1 MSSSLNT
8 EAKASS
14 VDEEK
19 QIYDKQTSDNTSDE
33 LEHAIEEEKSIGVLK
48 AELLAEQWKHTFW
61 YKVVL
66 LVSAFLVGYAYG
78 LDSQIRYVFTG
89 YATASWSQHSLL
101 TTVNAITALTAAASQ
116 PVYARLS
123 DVFGRLELFLVAV
136 LFYVV
141 GTIIECQSPNINA
154 YVAGAV
160 LYQIGYSG
168 VLIVLLFILSDFS
181 TLRWRLFYSI
191 CPALPFII
199 NTWISGN
206 VTGAVGMNWKW
217 GIGMWAFIF
226 PLACIPFVC
235 CMIHMRWLAGKT
247 QEWVEFKKKET
258 LYQKFGLSGF
268 IKYLFWKL
276 DCIGLLLMVVSLGC
290 LLIPLTLAGGTK
302 EKWQQ
307 GNIIAP
313 IVVGCVLIPV
323 FCLWEYFAKDP
334 IIPITLMKDRGIWSA
349 GLISLLF
356 DFVYAV
362 EASFLYT
369 VLIVAVDESQK
380 SATRITTLSSF
391 ASTLCCMLFGLFVVY
406 FKRLK
411 GFVMLGCSLWMV
423 AFGIMYHFRSS
434 LGAHSGII
442 GGQVLMGIGTGFFS
456 YPLTVSAQSCVS
468 HEHMAVITSAIYTLY
483 RVGYAVGSSVAGA
496 IWSQTLIKKLE
507 KYLDATTATSVYSSP
522 YVFAQTYAW
531 GSPEREGAT
540 KAYGEIQRIL
550 MIVCLCFVAPMI
562 VGSLFLRDKQLGRE
576 QSIENVEEQDEQD
589 SLFSFIKSLGGRRT
603 RRGGE
608 EKA

>member
-1 MSSSLNT
+1 MSSSVNT
-8 EAKASS
+8 EVKASS
-14 VDEEK
+14 MDEEK
-19 QIYDKQTSDNTSDE
+19 QIYDDKHTPDNTSSE

-48 AELLAEQWKHTFW
+48 AELLAAQWKHTFW
-61 YKVVL
+61 YKLVL
-66 LVSAFLVGYAYG
+66 LISAFLVGYAYG

-89 YATASWSQHSLL
+89 YATASWSEHSLL

-123 DVFGRLELFLVAV
+123 DVFGRLELFIVAV

-141 GTIIECQSPNINA
+141 GTIIECQSPTINA

-181 TLRWRLFYSI
+181 TLRWRLFFSI

-206 VTGAVGMNWKW
+206 VTSAVGMNWKW

-235 CMIHMRWLAGKT
+235 CMIHMRWLAGRT
-247 QEWVEFKKKET
+247 PEWVEFKKKET
-258 LYQKFGLSGF
+258 LYQKFGFWGF
-268 IKYLFWKL
+268 MKYLFWKL
-276 DCIGLLLMVVSLGC
+276 DCIGLLLMVVALGC
-290 LLIPLTLAGGTK
+290 LLVPLTLAGGVS
-302 EKWQQ
+302 EKWKQ

-323 FCLWEYFAKDP
+323 FCIWELFAKDP
-334 IIPITLMKDRGIWSA
+334 IIPVTLMKDRGIWSA

-356 DFVYAV
+356 DFVFAV
-362 EASFLYT
+362 EASFLYP
-369 VLIVAVDESQK
+369 VLVVGVNESQK
-380 SATRITTLSSF
+380 SATRITTLTSF
-391 ASTLCCMLFGLFVVY
+391 ASTLCCMLFGLVVVY
-406 FKRLK
+406 IRRLK
-411 GFVMLGCSLWMV
+411 PFVIFGCSLWMV

-434 LGAHSGII
+434 LSAHSGII
-442 GGQVLMGIGTGFFS
+442 GGQIVMGIGTGFFS
-456 YPLTVSAQSCVS
+456 YPITVSAQSCVN

-483 RVGYAVGSSVAGA
+483 RIGYAVGSSVAGA
-496 IWSQTLIKKLE
+496 IWSQTLFKKLN
-507 KYLDATTATSVYSSP
+507 KYLDTATATSVYTSP
-522 YVFAQTYAW
+522 YVFADTYAW
-531 GSPEREGAT
+531 GTPQREGAT
-540 KAYGEIQRIL
+540 KAYGEIQRLL

-562 VGSLFLRDKQLGRE
+562 AASFFLRDKKLGRE

-589 SLFSFIKSLGGRRT
+589 SLLSFIKSLGGKRGRT
-603 RRGGE
+603 

>member
-1 MSSSLNT
+1 MSSSLHS

-19 QIYDKQTSDNTSDE
+19 QIYDKPTPDNTSDE

-61 YKVVL
+61 YKLVL
-66 LVSAFLVGYAYG
+66 LFSAFLVGYAYG

-89 YATASWSQHSLL
+89 YATASWSEHSLL

-123 DVFGRLELFLVAV
+123 DVFGRLELFIVAV

-141 GTIIECQSPNINA
+141 GTIIECQSPTINA

-168 VLIVLLFILSDFS
+168 VLIVLLFIMSDFS
-181 TLRWRLFYSI
+181 TLRWRVFFTI

-226 PLACIPFVC
+226 PLACIPFVG
-235 CMIHMRWLAGKT
+235 CMIHMRWLAGRT
-247 QEWVEFKKKET
+247 PEWVEFKKKET
-258 LYQKFGLSGF
+258 LYQKFGFWGLM
-268 IKYLFWKL
+268 KYFFWKL

-290 LLIPLTLAGGTK
+290 LLIPLTLAGGAK
-302 EKWQQ
+302 EKWKQ

-323 FCLWEYFAKDP
+323 FAIWECFAKDP

-349 GLISLLF
+349 GMISLLF

-380 SATRITTLSSF
+380 SATRITSLGSF
-391 ASTLCCMLFGLFVVY
+391 ASTLCCMLFGLAVVY
-406 FKRLK
+406 FRRLK
-411 GFVMLGCSLWMV
+411 GFVMFGCSLWMV
-423 AFGIMYHFRSS
+423 AFGIMYHFRSTLS
-434 LGAHSGII
+434 AHSGII

-456 YPLTVSAQSCVS
+456 YPLTVSAQACVN

-483 RVGYAVGSSVAGA
+483 RIGYAVGASVAGA
-496 IWSQTLIKKLE
+496 IWSQTLIKKLN

-522 YVFAQTYAW
+522 YVFAQNYTW
-531 GSPEREGAT
+531 GTPERQGAT
-540 KAYGEIQRIL
+540 KAYGEVQRIL

-562 VGSLFLRDKQLGRE
+562 IGSFFLRDKELGRV
-576 QSIENVEEQDEQD
+576 QSIEDVEKQDQED
-589 SLFSFIKSLGGRRT
+589 SLLSFIKSFGGRR
-603 RRGGE
+603 GGNRD